1 MHELSI
7 ASAVVDSILEFAV
20 ERSIKRVIAVRLAVG
35 ELSHVEEEQLR
46 FCYMAITQ
54 ETPIRD
60 SALEIERIPAM
71 VRCHHCDYSG
81 RPKYWED
88 ALSAAPVPT
97 LQCPNCGGAVEPI
110 EGNDCAI
117 KSVRFVSDEPVETI
131 PGSSDFISDSS

>member
-7 ASAVVDSILEFAV
+7 ASAVVESILEFVA

-60 SALEIERIPAM
+60 SALVIERVPAV

-88 ALSAAPVPT
+88 ALSAAPVAT
-97 LQCPNCGGAVEPI
+97 LQCPNCGGAVEPV
-110 EGNDCAI
+110 EGTDCAI
-117 KSVRFVSDEPVETI
+117 KSVRFVSDEPVETV
-131 PGSSDFISDSS
+131 PGSSDFVTDPS

>member
-7 ASAVVDSILEFAV
+7 ASAVVDSVLEFVA
-20 ERSIKRVIAVRLAVG
+20 ERSIKRVIAVKLAIG

-54 ETPIRD
+54 ETPLRD
-60 SALEIERIPAM
+60 STLEIAKIPAL

-81 RPKYWED
+81 RPKYWDD

-97 LQCPNCGGAVEPI
+97 LQCPYCGGAVEPV
-110 EGNDCAI
+110 EGIDCAI
-117 KSVRFVSDEPVETI
+117 KSVRFVSDEPVEII
-131 PGSSDFISDSS
+131 PGSSDFVNDPS